1 MNFGYCT
8 NQKVRRAM
16 ETYNLLQIGYT
27 KDMDKEDAEILD
39 IIQEIHTEVLKKQE
53 REVNKKW

>member
-1 MNFGYCT
+1 
-8 NQKVRRAM
+8 M

-53 REVNKKW
+53 RDRNRKW